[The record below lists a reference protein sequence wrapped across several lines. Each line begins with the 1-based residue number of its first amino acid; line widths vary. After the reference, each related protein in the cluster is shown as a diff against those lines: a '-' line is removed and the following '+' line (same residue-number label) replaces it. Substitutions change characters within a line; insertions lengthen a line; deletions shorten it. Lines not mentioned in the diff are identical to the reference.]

1 MQLGH
6 GRRLVSG
13 RTVAAHGG
21 GGRTEMVRWRW
32 RREVGRLCRRTVG
45 WQAAVDGR
53 RWSAVDGGRTD

>member
-21 GGRTEMVRWRW
+21 GGRTEITITTLSAEMVRW
-32 RREVGRLCRRTVG
+32 RREVGRALPEDCRLAG
-45 WQAAVDGR
+45 G
-53 RWSAVDGGRTD
+53 GGRW

>member
-32 RREVGRLCRRTVG
+32 RREVGRALPEDWRLAG
-45 WQAAVDGR
+45 GGR
-53 RWSAVDGGRTD
+53 RWSAVDGRRTD